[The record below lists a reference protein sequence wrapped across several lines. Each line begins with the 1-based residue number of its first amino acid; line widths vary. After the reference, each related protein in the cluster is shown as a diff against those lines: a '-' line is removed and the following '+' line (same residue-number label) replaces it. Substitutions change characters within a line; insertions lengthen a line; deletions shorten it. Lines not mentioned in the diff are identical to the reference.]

1 MERLRGVVERITYAD
16 PESGY
21 SVLKVA
27 VKGFSDL
34 VTVVGSMASVSIGTV
49 VDVRGRWTQNPKF
62 GRQFEAK
69 EWEETLPASIYGIEK
84 YLGSGLIKGIGP
96 VFAQKIVG
104 EFQEQTLD
112 VLEDS
117 PEALL
122 TIEGIGPKRLQ
133 MIQTAWAEQ
142 KEIKNIMVFLQ
153 SHGISTAFGSK
164 IYRAYGEKSIEVIT
178 ENPYQ
183 MAEDIFGVGF
193 KTADD
198 LAQKLGIDPESEM
211 RCRSGVIYVL
221 RRLADD
227 GHCFAAPEQLVTT
240 ASELLAITPAHV
252 TAAVEQLI
260 QNEEII
266 VDADAYYLPPFYHS
280 EAGTAR
286 RFRQIAQAGRR
297 QNPKPAQQLLTG
309 RDIAYDE
316 VQQQAIQLAQD
327 SKVMVLT
334 GGPGTGKTTT
344 LQGIIQLYQTSQ
356 MRVLLAAPT
365 GRAAKR
371 MTEATGIEAKTIH
384 RLLEFRPGEGY
395 QRNPDN
401 PLEGDILIVDE
412 ASMIDII
419 LMHNLLKALPDTM
432 ALVLVGDVHQLP
444 SVGPGNVLADIIASQ
459 TVPVIVLERIFRQA
473 LGSRIIT
480 NAHRILK
487 GQQPDLRSTR
497 DSDFFF
503 LEETENLAD
512 TIVQLCAARLP
523 RYFGVDPV
531 RDIQVLTPMQR
542 TETGAA
548 NLNALL
554 QNALNKQDR
563 CLRRGSMEFRLHD
576 KVMQLRN
583 NYEKDVFNGDIGRI
597 TAVDTD
603 TGCLAIEFDGRTV
616 QYETLELD
624 ELVLAY
630 ATTIHKAQGSEYPVV
645 VVPFSFS
652 HYVMLQRNL
661 LYTAITRAQRLVI
674 LVGERRAVYTAVRS
688 AHVEKRNTRLAQRLA
703 AAWGLDS

>member
-1 MERLRGVVERITYAD
+1 MERLRGVVERITYANA
-16 PESGY
+16 ETGY
-21 SVLKVA
+21 SVIKIA

-34 VTVVGSMASVSIGTV
+34 VTVVGSMASVAVGTV
-49 VDVRGRWTQNPKF
+49 VEVRGRWTQNPKF

-112 VLEDS
+112 VLEDA
-117 PEALL
+117 PESLL
-122 TIEGIGPKRLQ
+122 AIEGIGPKRLQ
-133 MIQTAWAEQ
+133 MIKTAWAEQ

-153 SHGISTAFGSK
+153 SHGVSTAFGSK

-193 KTADD
+193 KTADE
-198 LAQKLGIDPESEM
+198 LAQKLGIDPESDM

-227 GHCFAAPEQLVTT
+227 GHCYAEPEQLVTT
-240 ASELLAITPAHV
+240 ASELLEITPAHV

-260 QNEEII
+260 HNEEII
-266 VDADAYYLPPFYHS
+266 VDADVYYLPPFFHS

-286 RFRQIAQAGRR
+286 RLRQIAQAGRR
-297 QNPKPAQQLLTG
+297 HEPKPSQQLLTG
-309 RDIAYDE
+309 ADIAYDE
-316 VQQQAIQLAQD
+316 VQQRAIQRAQTA
-327 SKVMVLT
+327 KVMVLT

-344 LQGIIQLYQTSQ
+344 LQGIINLYQTSQ
-356 MRVLLAAPT
+356 MQVLLAAPT

-371 MTEATGIEAKTIH
+371 MTEATGLAAKTIH

-395 QRNPDN
+395 QRNQDN
-401 PLEGDILIVDE
+401 PLEGDLLIVDE

-432 ALVLVGDVHQLP
+432 ALLLVGDVHQLP
-444 SVGPGNVLADIIASQ
+444 SVGPGNVLADIITSN
-459 TVPVIVLERIFRQA
+459 TVPVIILERIFRQA

-480 NAHRILK
+480 NAHRILQ
-487 GQQPDLRSTR
+487 GQQPDLRASQG
-497 DSDFFF
+497 SDFYF

-512 TIVQLCAARLP
+512 TIVQLCSQRLP
-523 RYFGVDPV
+523 RYFGVDAV

-554 QNALNKQDR
+554 QNALNKQTQ

-597 TAVDTD
+597 SAVDAD
-603 TGCLAIEFDGRTV
+603 AGCLAVEFDGRTV
-616 QYETLELD
+616 EYETLELD

-645 VVPFSFS
+645 VIPFSFS
-652 HYVMLQRNL
+652 HYIMLRRNL
-661 LYTAITRAQRLVI
+661 LYTAITRAQRLVV

-703 AAWGLDS
+703 AVWGLNP